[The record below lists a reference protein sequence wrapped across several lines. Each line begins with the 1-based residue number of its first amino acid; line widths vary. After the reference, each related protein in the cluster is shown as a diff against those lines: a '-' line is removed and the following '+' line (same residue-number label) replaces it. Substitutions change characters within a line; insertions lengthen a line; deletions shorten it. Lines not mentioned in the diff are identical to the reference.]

1 MKLVKATKLGLL
13 QAPTLCSSN
22 GTSNEVM
29 CNREIWVSEKNED
42 EARFGWKMKKILNK
56 VLIFEAEIEIKKK
69 QVRESHGNII
79 KQ

>member
-1 MKLVKATKLGLL
+1 MKRKKSN
-13 QAPTLCSSN
+13 LCSSN

-29 CNREIWVSEKNED
+29 YKREIWVSEKNED

>member
-1 MKLVKATKLGLL
+1 MKRKKNN
-13 QAPTLCSSN
+13 LCSSN

-29 CNREIWVSEKNED
+29 YKREIWVSEKNED